1 MKDLFI
7 PNQIL
12 IIIKTMLIINPL
24 LLVSFHLSIASNI
37 NYIIKNS
44 NIFIFADLKI
54 NTSFLKISTFIIR
67 QKTYQF
73 SLLKKMLYFETLE
86 FID

>member
-1 MKDLFI
+1 
-7 PNQIL
+7 
-12 IIIKTMLIINPL
+12 MLIINPL

-44 NIFIFADLKI
+44 NIFIFADLK
-54 NTSFLKISTFIIR
+54 NKHFFFKNLDVYNSTENISIFII
-67 QKTYQF
+67 
-73 SLLKKMLYFETLE
+73 KKMLYFETLE